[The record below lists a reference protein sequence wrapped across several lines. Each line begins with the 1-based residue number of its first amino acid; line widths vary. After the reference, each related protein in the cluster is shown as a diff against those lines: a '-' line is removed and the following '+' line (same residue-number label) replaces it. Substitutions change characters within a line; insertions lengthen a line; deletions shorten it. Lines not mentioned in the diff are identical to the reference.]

1 MLRFSLPC
9 IALLALAACSPSP
22 SPQSRVAARV
32 NGEAIPVAEFQMVV
46 SQAGRTAQKPAPAAV
61 MESLIDRKLFA
72 QKALALKYDQQ
83 PQVALLL
90 DAAKESVLA
99 QAYIAS
105 LADWS
110 REDDEAV
117 AAFYEKNRDLFEKRR
132 IYRVVEIAVA
142 ASPELIARLKQRAM
156 HARDLYGVV
165 TWLKAQGLPYNLG
178 AVAKPSEQL
187 APPLLSHLTAMR
199 EGEIAIME
207 VTGGASVL
215 QLLQSDPAPLTREAA
230 APLIERALR
239 ARKQAELAEAQR
251 KYLHTKAHIEYVV
264 DLGQDGGRPPESP
277 TTTATGT
284 APLP

>member
-215 QLLQSDPAPLTREAA
+215 QLLQSDPAPLTRETA

-277 TTTATGT
+277 TMTATGT

>member
-132 IYRVVEIAVA
+132 IYRVVEVAVA

-277 TTTATGT
+277 TMTATGT